1 MSSAQVPFVIEN
13 AIPML
18 WPKGGNVE
26 EIPMSHSFA
35 DQPRPRIFSHDAT
48 CGSTTLHLRD
58 GKYLYVMLPEY
69 AGREEKTSARGIF
82 EIHEDEVDL
91 FGDRV
96 IWAAKDQMK
105 NLAEIMRGGRQ

>member
-1 MSSAQVPFVIEN
+1 MSSAQIPFVIEN

-26 EIPMSHSFA
+26 EIPMSHSFV
-35 DQPRPRIFSHDAT
+35 DQPRQCIFSHDAS

-58 GKYLYVMLPEY
+58 GKYLYVKLPQY
-69 AGREEKTSARGIF
+69 AGHQEQTTARGIF

-96 IWAAKDQMK
+96 IWAAKDQME
-105 NLAEIMRGGRQ
+105 NLAEIMRGTQK

>member
-1 MSSAQVPFVIEN
+1 MSSAQITFVIEN

-35 DQPRPRIFSHDAT
+35 DRPRQSIFSHDAS

-58 GKYLYVMLPEY
+58 GKYLYVKLPQY
-69 AGREEKTSARGIF
+69 HGRKELTTARGIF
-82 EIHEDEVDL
+82 EIHEDEVDQ

-96 IWAAKDQMK
+96 IWAAKDQME
-105 NLAEIMRGGRQ
+105 NLAEIMRGGQ